1 MMWKALSA
9 TLLLALVLVLVP
21 APCRAVLEADA
32 NTLVLLDNLAIRET
46 HSIFFKSLQDRGF
59 RLTYKLADDSGLL
72 LSRYGEYLYKN
83 VIIFAP
89 SVEEF
94 GGDIS
99 VERLAQFVDDG
110 GNVLVAG
117 SERSGDALR
126 EFASECGFELDE
138 EQAAVIDHLHY
149 DVSDA
154 GDHTTILTSSKN
166 LIQADT
172 IVGKANRV
180 ADAAPLLYRGTGLIA
195 DKENPLVLKLLTAES
210 SAYSYNPE
218 ASVSDY
224 PHAVGRGTLLIA
236 ALQAR
241 NNARVVFS
249 GSLLFFA
256 DETFNTAVQ
265 YAQSGVF
272 HKQAGNRAVAEAIS
286 QWVFGETGRLR
297 VGSVQH
303 HKEGE
308 RVPPE
313 QAYTITDPVVYTIA
327 IEELV
332 AGEWRAFKANDIQL
346 EFVRIDPFVR
356 TYLKQQAGGA
366 YVAKFKIPDVYG
378 VYQFKVDYDRVG
390 YTHLYSS
397 TQVSVRPLEHT
408 QYERFIPSA
417 FPYYTSAFSMMLGV
431 FVFSFVFLHFK
442 DEPLGKAGKEDKKT
456 Q

>member
-1 MMWKALSA
+1 MHNHWR
-9 TLLLALVLVLVP
+9 V
-21 APCRAVLEADA
+21 RF
-32 NTLVLLDNLAIRET
+32 
-46 HSIFFKSLQDRGF
+46 SIQTDRGF
-59 RLTYKLADDSGLL
+59 KLTYKLADDSGLL
-72 LSRYGEYLYKN
+72 LSRYGEYLFKN

-117 SERSGDALR
+117 SEKSGDALR

-138 EQAAVIDHLHY
+138 ENAAVIDHLHY
-149 DVSDA
+149 DVSDT
-154 GDHTTILTSSKN
+154 GDHTTILTSALN
-166 LIQADT
+166 LIDAVSV
-172 IVGKANRV
+172 VGKDNRNR
-180 ADAAPLLYRGTGLIA
+180 DAAPLLYRGTGLIA
-195 DKENPLVLKLLTAES
+195 DKENPLVLQLLTAES

-218 ASVSDY
+218 SSITDY

-249 GSLLFFA
+249 GSLQFFS
-256 DETFNTAVQ
+256 DESFTTAVQ
-265 YAQSGVF
+265 YAQKGVF
-272 HKQAGNRAVAEAIS
+272 HKQAGNRAVSEAIS
-286 QWVFGETGRLR
+286 QWVFGESGRLR
-297 VGSVQH
+297 VASVH
-303 HKEGE
+303 HNKEGE
-308 RVPPE
+308 INPPE

-332 AGEWRAFKANDIQL
+332 QGKWQPFKANDIQL

-356 TYLKQQAGGA
+356 TFLKQTKGGS
-366 YVAKFKIPDVYG
+366 YEAKFKIPDVYG
-378 VYQFKVDYDRVG
+378 VYQFKVDYNRVG
-390 YTHLYSS
+390 FTHLYDT

-417 FPYYTSAFSMMLGV
+417 FPYYTSAFSMMIGV

-442 DEPLGKAGKEDKKT
+442 DDVSGKSGKDEKKN

>member
-1 MMWKALSA
+1 MMWKALLI
-9 TLLLALVLVLVP
+9 TVLAFVH
-21 APCRAVLEADA
+21 CQAVLETDA

-59 RLTYKLADDSGLL
+59 KLTYKLADDSSLL

-117 SERSGDALR
+117 SEKSGDALR

-138 EQAAVIDHLHY
+138 ENAAVIDHLNY
-149 DVSDA
+149 DASDA
-154 GDHTTILTSSKN
+154 GDHTTILTSAKN

-172 IVGKANRV
+172 IVGKANRKS
-180 ADAAPLLYRGTGLIA
+180 DAAPLIYRGTGLIA
-195 DKENPLVLKLLTAES
+195 DKENPLVLKVLTAES
-210 SAYSYNPE
+210 SAYSYNPDS
-218 ASVSDY
+218 SVTDY

-249 GSLLFFA
+249 GSLVFFS
-256 DETFNTAVQ
+256 DESFTTAVQ

-272 HKQAGNRAVAEAIS
+272 HKQAGNRAVAESIS

-303 HKEGE
+303 NKEGE
-308 RVPPE
+308 RLPPE

-332 AGEWRAFKANDIQL
+332 DGQWRAFKANDIQL

-356 TYLKQQAGGA
+356 TYLKQTKTGA
-366 YVAKFKIPDVYG
+366 YEAKFKIPDVYG

-390 YTHLYSS
+390 YTHLYST

-417 FPYYTSAFSMMLGV
+417 FPYYTSAFSMMIGV

-442 DEPLGKAGKEDKKT
+442 DEPTGKSSKDDKKT

>member
-1 MMWKALSA
+1 MMWKALLIA
-9 TLLLALVLVLVP
+9 VLAFTH
-21 APCRAVLEADA
+21 CQAVLETDA

-59 RLTYKLADDSGLL
+59 KLTYKLADDSSLL

-83 VIIFAP
+83 LIIFAP

-117 SERSGDALR
+117 SEKSGDALR

-138 EQAAVIDHLHY
+138 ENAAVIDHLNY
-149 DVSDA
+149 DASDA
-154 GDHTTILTSSKN
+154 GDHTTILTSAKN

-172 IVGKANRV
+172 IVGKANRKS
-180 ADAAPLLYRGTGLIA
+180 DAAPLIYRGTGLIA
-195 DKENPLVLKLLTAES
+195 DKENPLVLKVLTAES
-210 SAYSYNPE
+210 SAYSYNPDS
-218 ASVSDY
+218 SVTDY

-249 GSLLFFA
+249 GSLVFFS
-256 DETFNTAVQ
+256 DESFTTAVQ

-272 HKQAGNRAVAEAIS
+272 HKQAGNRAVAESIS

-303 HKEGE
+303 NKEGE
-308 RVPPE
+308 RLPPE

-332 AGEWRAFKANDIQL
+332 DGQWRAFKANDIQL

-356 TYLKQQAGGA
+356 TYLKQTKTGA
-366 YVAKFKIPDVYG
+366 YEAKFKIPDVYG

-390 YTHLYSS
+390 YTHLYST

-417 FPYYTSAFSMMLGV
+417 FPYYTSAFSMMIGV

-442 DEPLGKAGKEDKKT
+442 DEPTGKSSKDDKKT

>member
-1 MMWKALSA
+1 MMWK
-9 TLLLALVLVLVP
+9 TLLIALLA
-21 APCRAVLEADA
+21 AAHCQAVLETDA
-32 NTLVLLDNLAIRET
+32 GTLVLLDNLAIRET

-59 RLTYKLADDSGLL
+59 KLTYKLADDSSLL
-72 LSRYGEYLYKN
+72 LSKYGEYLYKN

-94 GGDIS
+94 GGDVS

-117 SERSGDALR
+117 SEKSGDALR

-138 EQAAVIDHLHY
+138 ENAAVIDHLHY
-149 DVSDA
+149 DLSDA
-154 GDHTTILTSSKN
+154 GEHTTILTAAQN

-172 IVGKANRV
+172 IVGRSNRL
-180 ADAAPLLYRGTGLIA
+180 AEAAPLIYRGTGLIA
-195 DKENPLVLKLLTAES
+195 DKENPLVLQLLTAES
-210 SAYSYNPE
+210 SAYSYNPA

-249 GSLLFFA
+249 GSLTFFS
-256 DETFNTAVQ
+256 DESFTTAVQ

-272 HKQAGNRAVAEAIS
+272 HKLAGNRAVAESIS

-297 VGSVQH
+297 VASVQH

-308 RVPPE
+308 LLPPD
-313 QAYTITDPVVYTIA
+313 QAYTITEPVVYTIG

-332 AGEWRAFKANDIQL
+332 QGEWRAFKASDIQL

-356 TYLKQQAGGA
+356 TYLKQTKTGEYQ
-366 YVAKFKIPDVYG
+366 AKFKIPDVYG

-417 FPYYTSAFSMMLGV
+417 FPYYTSAFSMMIGV

-442 DEPLGKAGKEDKKT
+442 DEPVVGRAAREDKKS